1 MSVPKMIKTR
11 VTSSSQLLKKIA
23 GFTFMLDNYLKNENY
38 NLDLG
43 ERVKSF
49 PPCAPRCYPYR
60 KMRITTWTLLDVFS
74 QLLQLQCRILVSRNV
89 AHYCHVIMFQFI
101 FFKASLAISACWLML
116 AKHMRNCLLIQERP
130 TIHARNQLATLQT
143 RWWRFCY

>member
-11 VTSSSQLLKKIA
+11 VTSSSQLPKKIA

-49 PPCAPRCYPYR
+49 APMGPDMLSVQEKADHNLNLIGRLFTVTATAMSHISFKKR
-60 KMRITTWTLLDVFS
+60 GTLLP
-74 QLLQLQCRILVSRNV
+74 RNNV
-89 AHYCHVIMFQFI
+89 PVY

-130 TIHARNQLATLQT
+130 TIHARNQLAIFQT

>member
-1 MSVPKMIKTR
+1 MIKTR

-49 PPCAPRCYPYR
+49 APMCPEMLSVQENADHNLNLAGRLFTVTATAMSHISFKKRGTVLPP
-60 KMRITTWTLLDVFS
+60 
-74 QLLQLQCRILVSRNV
+74 
-89 AHYCHVIMFQFI
+89 
-101 FFKASLAISACWLML
+101 SLAISACWLML

-130 TIHARNQLATLQT
+130 TIHAQH
-143 RWWRFCY
+143 